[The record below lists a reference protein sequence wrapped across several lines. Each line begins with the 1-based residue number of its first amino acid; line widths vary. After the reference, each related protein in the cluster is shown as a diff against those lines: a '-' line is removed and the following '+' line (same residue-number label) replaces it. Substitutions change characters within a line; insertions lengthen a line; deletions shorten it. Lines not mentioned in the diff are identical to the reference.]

1 MRACTLVLAL
11 MTAAASAQN
20 NFNSRQIPIS
30 SNRLTMG
37 PAMTPDGTLGYV
49 GDQGTNP
56 NVMWELDLNA
66 GSVIR
71 SFGSGSVGLPA
82 GCAVVENRLYVQC
95 VNQLV
100 IFDRITGNVVT
111 TIPTPQGGGVVMGEV
126 LYRPLVQRAYAIIG
140 NGTAVQ
146 IINTTND
153 TLVRNQFYGGTESP
167 GLGVDAIGQFGYVAD
182 RILGNLRIVDLVNN
196 TSVGTVSYIGMNTI
210 NAYGP
215 QVTVDTFR
223 NVVFVE
229 YVNGTFQGAIAEM
242 QGGNM
247 LTRTISLTGFTNGLA
262 LTPNM
267 KYLLTGNGNV
277 VDALHGTLPTTISGG
292 GSGEYRGAASNDSN
306 RALFTNYNS
315 SFATLF
321 EGLATFLTSTSPA
334 RIGNPAGYRLAV
346 PGDGGLVYCA
356 AASFGTSPG
365 IPLPDGRVLP
375 LQVDALFL
383 ISACANN
390 AIFSGFI
397 GVLDGN
403 GVANFAV
410 NIPNIMGLVGIPYS
424 VAAVTTKVT
433 APSGFSIVS
442 NAVTQTIAP

>member
-1 MRACTLVLAL
+1 MRVSVLVLAL
-11 MTAAASAQN
+11 VAAAASAQN
-20 NFNSRQIPIS
+20 NFTSRQIPIS

-37 PAMTPDGTLGYV
+37 PAMTPDGTIGYV

-56 NVMWELDLNA
+56 NVMWELDLNG

-71 SFGSGSVGLPA
+71 SFGAGSVGLPA
-82 GCAVVENRLYVQC
+82 GCAVVEGRLYAQA
-95 VNQLV
+95 VNQVV
-100 IFDRITGNVVT
+100 IFDRLTGNVVT
-111 TIPTPQGGGVVMGEV
+111 TIPTPQGGGIVMGEV
-126 LYRPLVQRAYAIIG
+126 LYRPSVQRAYALIG
-140 NGTAVQ
+140 NGTSVQ
-146 IINTTND
+146 IIDTTND
-153 TLVRNQFYGGTESP
+153 SLIRNQIHGGTESP

-182 RILGNLRIVDLVNN
+182 RILGNLRTIDLVNN
-196 TSVGTVSYIGMNTI
+196 TPVGTVSYIGMNTI

-223 NVVFVE
+223 NIVYVE
-229 YVNGTFQGAIAEM
+229 YVDGNFQGAIAEM
-242 QGGNM
+242 SAGNT
-247 LTRTISLTGFTNGLA
+247 LTRTIALSGFTNGLA

-267 KYLLTGNGNV
+267 KYLLTGNGRV
-277 VDALHGTLPTTISGG
+277 VDAIHGTVVGTIPGG

-346 PGDGGLVYCA
+346 PGDAGLVYCA
-356 AASFGTSPG
+356 AASLGSSPG
-365 IPLPDGRVLP
+365 IPFPDGRVLP
-375 LQVDALFL
+375 LQPDALFL
-383 ISACANN
+383 VSACANN

-397 GVLDGN
+397 GVLDAN

-410 NIPNIMGLVGIPYS
+410 NIPNIGGLVGIPYS
-424 VAAVTTKVT
+424 VAAVTTDVT